1 MDEKDLEQLKKIV
14 LGPKKTQ
21 TEAGSVEE
29 RSVEELEEG
38 LKLIQKTERTS
49 TISYVTATSTSSNSI
64 WYHVYTRT

>member
-1 MDEKDLEQLKKIV
+1 MDEKDLEHLKKIV

-49 TISYVTATSTSSNSI
+49 NGPQLKRLGIYGRYNL
-64 WYHVYTRT
+64 

>member
-38 LKLIQKTERTS
+38 LKMLQKAERTNNGPQLKRLG
-49 TISYVTATSTSSNSI
+49 IYGRFNL
-64 WYHVYTRT
+64 

>member
-14 LGPKKTQ
+14 LSPKKTQ

-29 RSVEELEEG
+29 RSVEELEDG

-49 TISYVTATSTSSNSI
+49 NGPQLKRLGIYGRFNL
-64 WYHVYTRT
+64 

>member
-1 MDEKDLEQLKKIV
+1 MDEQDIEQLKKIV

-38 LKLIQKTERTS
+38 LKLLQKTERTS
-49 TISYVTATSTSSNSI
+49 NGPQLKRLGIYGRFNL
-64 WYHVYTRT
+64 